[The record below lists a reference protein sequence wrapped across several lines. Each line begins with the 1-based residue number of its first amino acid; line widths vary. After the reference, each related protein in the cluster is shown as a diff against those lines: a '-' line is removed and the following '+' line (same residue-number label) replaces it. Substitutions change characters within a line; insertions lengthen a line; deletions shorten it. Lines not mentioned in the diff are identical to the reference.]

1 MIAKAVHGYY
11 IISPEDEYMKHF
23 WLTVLISAFLPV
35 LAAGEFTD
43 KGLISNWSFAPLQ
56 VNVGLINSKNLVD
69 ESSNTLLSLGL
80 FTLQQK
86 SAIVSVALIA
96 NTLQNNYGIQI
107 NPLFMGT
114 VTDKNYGISIGFEN
128 YSKRCYAI
136 QLGVLNHSWAGEKI
150 EKERE
155 RLQIFGINIAD
166 TVYCGLVNISN
177 KVQIGIFNATPGG
190 AFQIGL
196 LNYNSKSYI
205 PFLPLVNWDMGREE
219 RSNENK

>member
-1 MIAKAVHGYY
+1 
-11 IISPEDEYMKHF
+11 MKHLR
-23 WLTVLISAFLPV
+23 LTLLISALLPV

-56 VNVGLINSKNLVD
+56 VNVGLIDSKNLVD
-69 ESSNTLLSLGL
+69 ESSHTLISLGI

-86 SAIVSVALIA
+86 SAIVSTAFIA

-114 VTDKNYGISIGFEN
+114 VTDKNYGISLGFEN
-128 YSKRCYAI
+128 YSKKCYGI
-136 QLGVLNHSWAGEKI
+136 QMGVLNHSWAGEEI
-150 EKERE
+150 EKKRE

-177 KVQIGIFNATPGG
+177 RVQIGLFNAAPGG

-196 LNYNSKSYI
+196 VNYNPRSYI
-205 PFLPLVNWDMGREE
+205 PYLPIVNWDMGRQE

>member
-1 MIAKAVHGYY
+1 
-11 IISPEDEYMKHF
+11 MKHLR
-23 WLTVLISAFLPV
+23 LTLLISALLPV

-43 KGLISNWSFAPLQ
+43 KGLISNWNFAPLQ
-56 VNVGLINSKNLVD
+56 VNVGLIDSKNLVD
-69 ESSNTLLSLGL
+69 ESSHTLISLGI

-86 SAIVSVALIA
+86 SAIVSTAFIA

-114 VTDKNYGISIGFEN
+114 VTDKNYGISLGFEN
-128 YSKRCYAI
+128 YSKKCYGI
-136 QLGVLNHSWAGEKI
+136 QMGVLNHSWAGEEI
-150 EKERE
+150 EKKRE

-177 KVQIGIFNATPGG
+177 RVQIGLFNAAPGG

-196 LNYNSKSYI
+196 INYNPRSYI
-205 PFLPLVNWDMGREE
+205 PWMPIVNWDMKDGKKE
-219 RSNENK
+219 K

>member
-1 MIAKAVHGYY
+1 MKKFALILFTAAVIPALSAGYF
-11 IISPEDEYMKHF
+11 D
-23 WLTVLISAFLPV
+23 
-35 LAAGEFTD
+35 D
-43 KGLISNWSFAPLQ
+43 KGWISGWKFAPLQ
-56 VNVGLINSKNLVD
+56 IDLSLVKHHKLVD
-69 ESSNTLLSLGL
+69 ESSNTLFSFGL
-80 FTLQQK
+80 FLMEQK
-86 SAIVSVALIA
+86 SAVFSSALVA
-96 NTLQNNYGIQI
+96 NSLQNNYGLQI

-128 YSKRCYAI
+128 YSKKCYGI
-136 QLGVLNHSWAGEKI
+136 QLGVLNHSWAGETV

-177 KVQIGIFNATPGG
+177 KVQIGIFNAAPGG

-196 LNYNSKSYI
+196 LNYNLKSYI
-205 PFLPLVNWDMGREE
+205 PFLPFINWDMGREE

>member
-1 MIAKAVHGYY
+1 MKKFALILFTAAVIPALSAGYF
-11 IISPEDEYMKHF
+11 D
-23 WLTVLISAFLPV
+23 
-35 LAAGEFTD
+35 D
-43 KGLISNWSFAPLQ
+43 KGWISGWKFAPLQ
-56 VNVGLINSKNLVD
+56 IDLSLVKHHKLVD
-69 ESSNTLLSLGL
+69 ESSNTLFSFGL
-80 FTLQQK
+80 FLIEQK
-86 SAIVSVALIA
+86 SAVFSSALVANSLY
-96 NTLQNNYGIQI
+96 NNYGLQI

-128 YSKRCYAI
+128 YSKRCYGI
-136 QLGVLNHSWAGEKI
+136 QMGVLNHSWAGEEI

-196 LNYNSKSYI
+196 LNYNLKSYI

>member
-1 MIAKAVHGYY
+1 MKKFALILFTAAVIPALSAGYF
-11 IISPEDEYMKHF
+11 D
-23 WLTVLISAFLPV
+23 
-35 LAAGEFTD
+35 D
-43 KGLISNWSFAPLQ
+43 KGWISGWKFAPLQ
-56 VNVGLINSKNLVD
+56 IDLSLVKHHKLVD
-69 ESSNTLLSLGL
+69 ESSNTLFSFGL
-80 FTLQQK
+80 FLIEQK
-86 SAIVSVALIA
+86 SAVFSSALVANSLY
-96 NTLQNNYGIQI
+96 NNYGLQI

-128 YSKRCYAI
+128 YSKRCYGI
-136 QLGVLNHSWAGEKI
+136 QLGVLNHSWAGEEI

-196 LNYNSKSYI
+196 LNYNLKSYI
-205 PFLPLVNWDMGREE
+205 PFLPFINWDMGR
-219 RSNENK
+219 SNNTGK

>member
-1 MIAKAVHGYY
+1 
-11 IISPEDEYMKHF
+11 MKHLR
-23 WLTVLISAFLPV
+23 LTLLISALLPV

-56 VNVGLINSKNLVD
+56 VNVGLIDSKNLVD
-69 ESSNTLLSLGL
+69 ESSHTLISLGI

-86 SAIVSVALIA
+86 SAIVSTAFIA

-107 NPLFMGT
+107 NPLFLGT
-114 VTDKNYGISIGFEN
+114 VTDKNYGISLGFEN
-128 YSKRCYAI
+128 YSKKCYGI
-136 QLGVLNHSWAGEKI
+136 QMGVLNHSWAGEEI
-150 EKERE
+150 EKKRE

-177 KVQIGIFNATPGG
+177 RVQIGLFNAAPGG

-196 LNYNSKSYI
+196 VNCNPRSYI
-205 PFLPLVNWDMGREE
+205 PWMPIVNWDMKDGKKE
-219 RSNENK
+219 K

>member
-1 MIAKAVHGYY
+1 MKKFALILFTAAVIPALSAGYF
-11 IISPEDEYMKHF
+11 D
-23 WLTVLISAFLPV
+23 
-35 LAAGEFTD
+35 D
-43 KGLISNWSFAPLQ
+43 KGWISGWKFAPLQ
-56 VNVGLINSKNLVD
+56 IDLSLVKHHKLVD
-69 ESSNTLLSLGL
+69 ESSNTLFSFGL
-80 FTLQQK
+80 FLIEQK
-86 SAIVSVALIA
+86 SAVFSSALVANSLY
-96 NTLQNNYGIQI
+96 NNYGLQV

-128 YSKRCYAI
+128 YSKRCYGI
-136 QLGVLNHSWAGEKI
+136 QLGVLNHSWAGEEI

-196 LNYNSKSYI
+196 LNYNLKSYI
-205 PFLPLVNWDMGREE
+205 PFLPFINWDMGR
-219 RSNENK
+219 SNNTGK

>member
-1 MIAKAVHGYY
+1 
-11 IISPEDEYMKHF
+11 MKKF
-23 WLTVLISAFLPV
+23 VLILFTAAVIPALSAGYFD
-35 LAAGEFTD
+35 D
-43 KGLISNWSFAPLQ
+43 KGWISGWKFVPLQ
-56 VNVGLINSKNLVD
+56 IDLSLVKHHKLVD
-69 ESSNTLLSLGL
+69 ESSNTLFSFGL
-80 FTLQQK
+80 FLLEQK
-86 SAIVSVALIA
+86 SAVFSSALVA
-96 NTLQNNYGIQI
+96 NSLQNNYGLQI

-128 YSKRCYAI
+128 YSKKCYGI
-136 QLGVLNHSWAGEKI
+136 QLGVLNHSWAGETV

-177 KVQIGIFNATPGG
+177 KIQIGIFNATPGG

-196 LNYNSKSYI
+196 LNYNLKSYI
-205 PFLPLVNWDMGREE
+205 PFLPFINWDMGREE

>member
-1 MIAKAVHGYY
+1 MKKFALILFTAAVIPALSAGYF
-11 IISPEDEYMKHF
+11 D
-23 WLTVLISAFLPV
+23 
-35 LAAGEFTD
+35 D
-43 KGLISNWSFAPLQ
+43 KGWISGWKFAPLQ
-56 VNVGLINSKNLVD
+56 IDLSLVKHHKLVD
-69 ESSNTLLSLGL
+69 ESSNTLFSFGL
-80 FTLQQK
+80 FLMEQK
-86 SAIVSVALIA
+86 SAVFSSALVA
-96 NTLQNNYGIQI
+96 NSLQNNYGLQI

-128 YSKRCYAI
+128 YSKKCYGI
-136 QLGVLNHSWAGEKI
+136 QLGVLNHSWAGETV

-177 KVQIGIFNATPGG
+177 KIQIGKFNAAPGG

-196 LNYNSKSYI
+196 LNYNLKSYI
-205 PFLPLVNWDMGREE
+205 PFLPFINWDMRREE

>member
-1 MIAKAVHGYY
+1 
-11 IISPEDEYMKHF
+11 MKHLR
-23 WLTVLISAFLPV
+23 LTLLISALIPV

-56 VNVGLINSKNLVD
+56 VNVGLIDSKNLVD
-69 ESSNTLLSLGL
+69 ESSHTLISLGI

-86 SAIVSVALIA
+86 SAIVSTAFIA

-114 VTDKNYGISIGFEN
+114 VTDKNYGISLGFEN
-128 YSKRCYAI
+128 YSKKCYGI
-136 QLGVLNHSWAGEKI
+136 QMGVLNHSWAGEEI
-150 EKERE
+150 EKKRE

-177 KVQIGIFNATPGG
+177 RVQIGLFNAAPGG

-196 LNYNSKSYI
+196 VNYNPRSYI
-205 PFLPLVNWDMGREE
+205 PWMPIVNWDMKDGKKE
-219 RSNENK
+219 K

>member
-1 MIAKAVHGYY
+1 
-11 IISPEDEYMKHF
+11 MKHF
-23 WLTVLISAFLPV
+23 GLILLISILFPA

-56 VNVGLINSKNLVD
+56 INVGLINSKNLVD
-69 ESSNTLLSLGL
+69 ESSHTLISLGI

-86 SAIVSVALIA
+86 SAIVSTAFIA

-114 VTDKNYGISIGFEN
+114 VTDKNYGISVGFEN
-128 YSKRCYAI
+128 YSKKCYGI
-136 QLGVLNHSWAGEKI
+136 QLGVLNHSWAGEEI

-177 KVQIGIFNATPGG
+177 KVQIGIFNASPGG

-196 LNYNSKSYI
+196 LNYNLKSYI
-205 PFLPLVNWDMGREE
+205 PFLPFINWDMGR
-219 RSNENK
+219 SNNTGK